1 MRPPAAEEAGR
12 GRAAEERW
20 GRFEGQVLA
29 AWHDDGRTM
38 TLLEPFGYVDPAG
51 MRWPAPEGSE
61 VNGASIPQAF
71 WSVIGGPF
79 AGRFRNASVVHDVA
93 CVEQTASWREVHW
106 MFYEACRCAGVAAVK
121 GKLMYYAVFHFG
133 PRWEI
138 DTTLLVRDGEEL
150 RVDRPPDT
158 TPPPP
163 TAADVA
169 AAVTFFASHDPPATA
184 IPALALLS
192 PAP

>member
-1 MRPPAAEEAGR
+1 MAEEAGR
-12 GRAAEERW
+12 GRLGDERW

-106 MFYEACRCAGVAAVK
+106 MFY
-121 GKLMYYAVFHFG
+121 
-133 PRWEI
+133 
-138 DTTLLVRDGEEL
+138 
-150 RVDRPPDT
+150 
-158 TPPPP
+158 
-163 TAADVA
+163 
-169 AAVTFFASHDPPATA
+169 
-184 IPALALLS
+184 
-192 PAP
+192 